1 MLFEVT
7 FRKQN
12 GEYASID
19 VSAPT
24 KLDAWIN
31 FMSEYSGKK
40 WEIAS
45 VKRTKKKKER
55 PVPKFV
61 KKLVSFTVFPTEY
74 ICFD

>member
-31 FMSEYSGKK
+31 FMSEHSGKK

-61 KKLVSFTVFPTEY
+61 KKLVSFTISPMEY
-74 ICFD
+74 IVFD